1 MPMRY
6 STALPLFLMTLL
18 GLAACEQARAPAP
31 PPPVP
36 VVTLAVATEAVP
48 VAVEEVGRAEASN
61 SATLLPRVGGQILTR
76 HFEEGQAV
84 TAGDLLY
91 SVDPATFEAKLRSA
105 EAQLART
112 QAELKFAQDEADRYA
127 ALETKRTVSRSQAEQ
142 FTNAAMVLR
151 QAILAQEAEVEQ
163 ARLNL
168 AYCQVHSPIP
178 GRAGAYLANA
188 GAFVEAYR
196 TPLVVVNQIDPI
208 LIVFALPEARLPEV
222 LEALKAER
230 LEVTATV
237 TASGESR
244 GGGVVHFIDNTVD
257 PATGMIKLKARFDNP
272 DAFFWPGQFVRVR
285 LVLRTI
291 PDALLVPSE
300 AVVKCPQGTCVFLA
314 GADAKAELRPVKT
327 GKNLETRTLILAG
340 LHPGDA
346 VVVEGQNKLKPASA
360 LKVVGR

>member
-1 MPMRY
+1 MPMRPL
-6 STALPLFLMTLL
+6 TALPLILLSLL
-18 GLAACEQARAPAP
+18 GLAACGHPPPPAP

-36 VVTLAVATEAVP
+36 VVTLQVATEEVP
-48 VAVEEVGRAEASN
+48 VAVEEVGRAEPSN

-84 TAGDLLY
+84 TTGDLLY
-91 SVDPATFEAKLRSA
+91 SVDPAPFEAKLRSA

-112 QAELKFAQDEADRYA
+112 QAEMKYAQDEADRYA
-127 ALETKRTVSRSQAEQ
+127 ALETKRTVSRSQAER
-142 FTNAAMVLR
+142 FTNAALVLR

-163 ARLNL
+163 AQLNL
-168 AYCQVHSPIP
+168 EYCRVQSPIP

-291 PDALLVPSE
+291 ADALLVPSE

-314 GADAKAELRPVKT
+314 GADAKAELRPVKI
-327 GKNLETRTLILAG
+327 GKSLESRTLILAG
-340 LHPGDA
+340 LSPGDP
-346 VVVEGQNKLKPASA
+346 VVVEGQNKLKPGSP
-360 LKVVGR
+360 LKIVGR

>member
-1 MPMRY
+1 MPMRP
-6 STALPLFLMTLL
+6 SPALPLILLSFL
-18 GLAACEQARAPAP
+18 GLAACGRPSAPPP

-36 VVTLAVATEAVP
+36 VVTLQVITEEVP
-48 VAVEEVGRAEASN
+48 VAVEEVGRAEPSN
-61 SATLLPRVGGQILTR
+61 SATLLPRVGGQILAR

-84 TAGDLLY
+84 AAGDLLY
-91 SVDPATFEAKLRSA
+91 SVDPAPFEAKLRSA
-105 EAQLART
+105 EAQLDRT
-112 QAELKFAQDEADRYA
+112 EAELKFAQDEADRYA
-127 ALETKRTVSRSQAEQ
+127 ALESKRTVSRSQAEH

-151 QAILAQEAEVEQ
+151 QAIRAQEAEVEQ

-168 AYCQVHSPIP
+168 EYCKVQSPIP

-244 GGGVVHFIDNTVD
+244 GGGVVHFIDNSVD

-291 PDALLVPSE
+291 RDALLVPSE
-300 AVVKCPQGTCVFLA
+300 ALVKCPQGTCVFLA

-327 GKNLETRTLILAG
+327 GKNLEARTLILAG
-340 LHPGDA
+340 LSPGDP
-346 VVVEGQNKLKPASA
+346 VVVEGQNKLKPGTP
-360 LKVVGR
+360 LKIVAR